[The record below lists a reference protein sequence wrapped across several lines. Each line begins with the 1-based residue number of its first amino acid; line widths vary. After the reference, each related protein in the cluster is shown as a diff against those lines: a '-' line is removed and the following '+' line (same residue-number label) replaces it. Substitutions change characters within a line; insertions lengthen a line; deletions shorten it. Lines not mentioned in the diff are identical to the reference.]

1 MEHEFVSTTHL
12 PRGSTVRMIREQR
25 NDSKKKRKK
34 MQGNGKLD
42 EFEIDSPR
50 ERRNL
55 VMMKKQTTPNN
66 ETKKPIALRDSE
78 ASHYITRPMSS
89 SLRGA
94 TRSPRSYS
102 LPSSRRLSTLLLCT
116 ILITLNLL
124 LDNGFNVG
132 QQLKLPQQVA
142 ASTTIGSING
152 LQQSMAQLLQV
163 FNGNE
168 TQAPELRNFKLMEV
182 YGDFLLLGA
191 RWVLLFGCL

>member
-1 MEHEFVSTTHL
+1 
-12 PRGSTVRMIREQR
+12 MIREQR

-34 MQGNGKLD
+34 MQANGKVD
-42 EFEIDSPR
+42 EFETDSPT

-78 ASHYITRPMSS
+78 ASHYMTRPMSF

-94 TRSPRSYS
+94 TRSPRSNS

-191 RWVLLFGCL
+191 R